1 MYYNSAT
8 FVTRK
13 NLPQCCTLQILHQQL
28 FNGSIRFRLLVCNQ
42 RITVVQNAKL
52 ITARPMMIRMKM
64 YPAPI
69 RNYQRKNIYFLST
82 ILKINYAMDK
92 NYKDKAEKEPG
103 FNRLEEHRKNL
114 ILNASATPPFDE
126 KASQPTEFFTAF
138 LSKKSQF
145 KAKDMLV
152 DRLQSEKICFNP
164 GSSFIKL

>member
-1 MYYNSAT
+1 M
-8 FVTRK
+8 
-13 NLPQCCTLQILHQQL
+13 
-28 FNGSIRFRLLVCNQ
+28 
-42 RITVVQNAKL
+42 QNAKL
-52 ITARPMMIRMKM
+52 IAARPMMIRMKM

-69 RNYQRKNIYFLST
+69 KDHYFLST
-82 ILKINYAMDK
+82 ILKINDTMDK

-114 ILNASATPPFDE
+114 ILNATATPPFDE

-152 DRLQSEKICFNP
+152 DRRINLLQPRIPRPLPERPCHLLGAKPVIGPQDAPF
-164 GSSFIKL
+164 FM